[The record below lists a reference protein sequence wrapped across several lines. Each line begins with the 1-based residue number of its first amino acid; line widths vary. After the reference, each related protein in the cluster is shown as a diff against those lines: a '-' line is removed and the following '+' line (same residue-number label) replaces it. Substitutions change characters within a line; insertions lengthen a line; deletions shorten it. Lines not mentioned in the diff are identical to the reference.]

1 MNLRVDCFFRTFVL
15 RIASKSLLSN
25 SLVKQKKD
33 RRTDPELR

>member
-1 MNLRVDCFFRTFVL
+1 MNLRVDFLRAFVL
-15 RIASKSLLSN
+15 NIGFNSLLSN